1 MNAWNGSAVKR
12 NELVLND
19 LPDNPHTKEA
29 TDKIPDDFK
38 YPLAKIQAV
47 QNQKQTNKGGL
58 EKSLKLIIDAKVML
72 TVNLDKQDCLINDQ
86 TRNFSYTEF
95 SQGCVGKVCTKFS
108 DEQTGLQK
116 IRSSYLVR

>member
-1 MNAWNGSAVKR
+1 MKIIR
-12 NELVLND
+12 NMACIWND
-19 LPDNPHTKEA
+19 LPDNPHTKKA

-38 YPLAKIQAV
+38 YQLAKIQAV
-47 QNQKQTNKGGL
+47 QNQKQANQRGL
-58 EKSLKLIIDAKVML
+58 GKSFKLIIDAKVML

-95 SQGCVGKVCTKFS
+95 SQGCVGKVCIKFS

>member
-1 MNAWNGSAVKR
+1 MNAWNESAVKR

-58 EKSLKLIIDAKVML
+58 GKSLKLIIDAKVML
-72 TVNLDKQDCLINDQ
+72 TVNLDKQDCLIND
-86 TRNFSYTEF
+86 
-95 SQGCVGKVCTKFS
+95 
-108 DEQTGLQK
+108 
-116 IRSSYLVR
+116 